1 MHPPESWLLV
11 PLVDAEELDT
21 SEHFLPVPMMGRD
34 VVTLEEYNRA
44 AASICKTFISSWFTT
59 LA

>member
-21 SEHFLPVPMMGRD
+21 SEHFLPVPMKGRD
-34 VVTLEEYNRA
+34 VVTFDEYNCA
-44 AASICKTFISSWFTT
+44 AASIYNTLISS
-59 LA
+59 